1 MVTTDKLHSLSLL
14 QNQVDDGRHRQTEVC
29 RTFPKTLSLTQSYA
43 DEKPFASLAC
53 IVVADGRSITFC
65 PLHSGLSH
73 NPPGFYVDESG
84 IAYNAYLV
92 AHTGAGEF
100 GRGFHSSFGS
110 LPMVSGRKSAP
121 LRYLLSVVFLLFPPS
136 ILLTRIFSAFW
147 VFASCLLLGLLAKRI
162 SGQLKI
168 GVIVAASLLTPGF

>member
-1 MVTTDKLHSLSLL
+1 MLMKNRSRRWRVLL
-14 QNQVDDGRHRQTEVC
+14 W
-29 RTFPKTLSLTQSYA
+29 LTGV
-43 DEKPFASLAC
+43 PLLFASTL
-53 IVVADGRSITFC
+53 RT
-65 PLHSGLSH
+65 LSH

-121 LRYLLSVVFLLFPPS
+121 RRYLLSVVFS
-136 ILLTRIFSAFW
+136 AFSAEHP
-147 VFASCLLLGLLAKRI
+147 ADADL
-162 SGQLKI
+162 
-168 GVIVAASLLTPGF
+168 